1 MTLPA
6 PALVTILS
14 GIADHTIEYKIANA
28 FWELETIGIKTDED
42 DLDPGQDFL
51 KRCQGTSLKR
61 NENGQY
67 IASLPWKESHP
78 ELPSNYDVTCA
89 RKRAIV
95 RKLDGNMRRTYN
107 DIIVDQLHRQF
118 IREVPDEDATCGHY
132 LPHHSVKKDSP
143 TTPIRIVY
151 DASCR
156 AARRP
161 SLNDCLEPGPNL
173 LNDLGRILL
182 RFRLHPVGL
191 SSDIQKAFLHDK
203 LAEADRMFTKFLWL
217 GDPDDPESRF
227 RTLQFQVVPFGT
239 VSSPF
244 MLLAMIKTHRD
255 SYDTPLAADI
265 QENTY
270 MDNIYASIQPTDAM
284 TYNEKANE
292 MMDDAGLKL
301 RAWTSNDTTIRQR
314 AQADNIDDPK
324 PKVPAHG
331 MIWDTE
337 ADTLT

>member
-1 MTLPA
+1 MKHSTPSRCNHRT
-6 PALVTILS
+6 PY
-14 GIADHTIEYKIANA
+14 IEGAMRSFITTQSATKLGANDNGKEIINLTA
-28 FWELETIGIKTDED
+28 FGGKTD
-42 DLDPGQDFL
+42 
-51 KRCQGTSLKR
+51 T
-61 NENGQY
+61 
-67 IASLPWKESHP
+67 
-78 ELPSNYDVTCA
+78 
-89 RKRAIV
+89 V
-95 RKLDGNMRRTYN
+95 RQISKT
-107 DIIVDQLHRQF
+107 
-118 IREVPDEDATCGHY
+118 
-132 LPHHSVKKDSP
+132 DSP

-156 AARRP
+156 AAGRS

-182 RFRLHPVGL
+182 RFRIHPVGL
-191 SSDIQKAFLHDK
+191 SSDIQKAFLHVK
-203 LAEADRMFTKFLWL
+203 LAEADQMFTKFLWL

-227 RTLQFQVVPFGT
+227 RTVQFQVVPFGT

-244 MLLAMIKTHRD
+244 MLLATIKTHLD

-270 MDNIYASIQPTDAM
+270 MDNIFASIQPTDAM
-284 TYNEKANE
+284 TYYEKANE
-292 MMDDAGLKL
+292 MMDDADLKL

-337 ADTLT
+337 ADTLTFNNRNKP